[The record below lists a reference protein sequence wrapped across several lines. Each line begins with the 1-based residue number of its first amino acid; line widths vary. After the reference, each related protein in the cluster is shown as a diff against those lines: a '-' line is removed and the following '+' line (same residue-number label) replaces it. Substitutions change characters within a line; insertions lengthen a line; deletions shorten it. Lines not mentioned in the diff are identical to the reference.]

1 MGCVIGIMSLVL
13 WHPIS
18 CILMIF
24 FFLMADFFFL
34 KKYLV
39 EINLWRENGTTEL
52 VILMQFL

>member
-1 MGCVIGIMSLVL
+1 
-13 WHPIS
+13 
-18 CILMIF
+18 
-24 FFLMADFFFL
+24 MADFFFL